1 MNDNK
6 KFPHLIHGVMTLLT
20 AGSWV
25 IIWIIHYFI
34 RSTKST
40 HIDAVKMKLK
50 FQSFIYMAFG
60 LIFLLVTCDY
70 FSTFSEPGM
79 TFIPLVLS
87 GVVCYLWMIITF
99 ISLFWSI
106 TAIPSIRKKYPEM
119 VEGTPKF
126 FNNYLLPIMMLSLI
140 LISWKIDQYS
150 IEQQGSNLHFTDGF
164 KEAKSNNIFSVEEWN
179 AFKIQ
184 KEKEREIANAEK
196 ERVEKEEKSRQY
208 IESKINALDSKDSKR
223 LVAENIYKQHGV
235 WIDDY
240 FALQKQ
246 ECARDY
252 NRLLNAN
259 EQSREAVKD
268 WNQVSESLT
277 QAGVSPFADGRSPTT
292 DPGIQRT
299 NADINFARDQLEQC
313 GVRHLDQIENRVT
326 IQ

>member
-1 MNDNK
+1 MNENK

-20 AGSWV
+20 AGSWI

-34 RSTKST
+34 RRTKAT
-40 HIDAVKMKLK
+40 HIDAKELKLK
-50 FQSFIYMAFG
+50 IQFFVYMAFG
-60 LIFLLVTCDY
+60 LILLLLTLNQ
-70 FSTFSEPGM
+70 FSTFREPGM
-79 TFIPLVLS
+79 TFTSIVLS
-87 GVVCYLWMIITF
+87 GLVCLLWVITAF
-99 ISLFWSI
+99 ISFIWSI
-106 TAIPSIRKKYPEM
+106 TAIPFIREKYPK
-119 VEGTPKF
+119 VVQRTPKF
-126 FNNYLLPIMMLSLI
+126 FNNYLLPVMMFSLI
-140 LISWKIDQYS
+140 LIAWKIDQYS

-164 KEAKSNNIFSVEEWN
+164 KEAKNNNIFSVEEWN

-196 ERVEKEEKSRQY
+196 ERIEKEKKAKQY

-223 LVAENIYKQHGV
+223 FVAENIYKQHGV

-240 FALQKQ
+240 FELQKQ

-277 QAGVSPFADGRSPTT
+277 QAGASPFAGGRSPTT

-299 NADINFARDQLEQC
+299 NEDINFARDQLEQC
-313 GVRHLDQIENRVT
+313 GVRHLYQIENRVT
-326 IQ
+326 VQ